1 MFGWLM
7 RLFGSNPSDAG
18 NRRAYRDR
26 FDLDE
31 LVRRIGLPLPEIQGV
46 AIEYRDLEIPKRSGG
61 VRKLSIPNAVL
72 KTLQRRLLHR
82 VFGKLQAH
90 PAAFGFERG
99 KSIADHARQHVGR
112 AVVVKFDLRDFF
124 TATTAARVEAY
135 FRMIGWNAEAAALLT
150 KLCTWQGSLPQG
162 APTSPRLSNLV
173 NYTLDARLTAAATTI
188 GASYSRYADDLAF
201 SSSSSTGVTTQTSI
215 PGLFISDAS
224 HICHAFG
231 YRLNRRKTRVMRSH
245 QRQQLTGLVVNERVR
260 LPRET
265 RRRLRAIEHQRRRRG
280 ECSLSD
286 EQLAGWQA
294 FRAMVE
300 K

>member
-1 MFGWLM
+1 MFGWLL
-7 RLFGSNPSDAG
+7 RLFGSNKNAHR
-18 NRRAYRDR
+18 NR

-31 LVRRIGLPLPEIQGV
+31 LARRIGLPLPEIQRV
-46 AIEYRDLEIPKRSGG
+46 AIDYRDVQIPKRSGG

-90 PAAFGFERG
+90 PAAYGFERG

-124 TATTAARVEAY
+124 TATTAPRVEAY
-135 FRMIGWNAEAAALLT
+135 FRTIGWNAEAAALLT

-173 NYTLDARLTAAATTI
+173 NYALDAKLDRVRRK
-188 GASYSRYADDLAF
+188 GDGRYSRYADDLTF
-201 SSSSSTGVTTQTSI
+201 SYDAVKRSDLGWLIQSTREVCAQ
-215 PGLFISDAS
+215 
-224 HICHAFG
+224 FG
-231 YRLNRRKTRVMRSH
+231 YRLNRRKTRIMRRH
-245 QRQQLTGLVVNERVR
+245 QRQQVTGLVVNDKIA

>member
-1 MFGWLM
+1 MANL
-7 RLFGSNPSDAG
+7 
-18 NRRAYRDR
+18 
-26 FDLDE
+26 
-31 LVRRIGLPLPEIQGV
+31 
-46 AIEYRDLEIPKRSGG
+46 
-61 VRKLSIPNAVL
+61 
-72 KTLQRRLLHR
+72 
-82 VFGKLQAH
+82 
-90 PAAFGFERG
+90 AAF
-99 KSIADHARQHVGR
+99 
-112 AVVVKFDLRDFF
+112 
-124 TATTAARVEAY
+124 
-135 FRMIGWNAEAAALLT
+135 
-150 KLCTWQGSLPQG
+150 
-162 APTSPRLSNLV
+162 RLDV
-173 NYTLDARLTAAATTI
+173 RLTALARSWGGRYT
-188 GASYSRYADDLAF
+188 RYADDLAF

-265 RRRLRAIEHQRRRRG
+265 RRRRRAIEHQRRRRG

-300 K
+300 NN

>member
-1 MFGWLM
+1 MFGWLL
-7 RLFGSNPSDAG
+7 RLFGSNKNAHR
-18 NRRAYRDR
+18 NR

-31 LVRRIGLPLPEIQGV
+31 LARRIGLPLPEIQRV
-46 AIEYRDLEIPKRSGG
+46 AIDYRDVQIPKRSGG

-90 PAAFGFERG
+90 PAAYGFERG

-135 FRMIGWNAEAAALLT
+135 FRTIGWNAEAAALLT

-173 NYTLDARLTAAATTI
+173 NYAFDVRMARL
-188 GASYSRYADDLAF
+188 ASKTENTYSRYADDLTF
-201 SSSSSTGVTTQTSI
+201 SFSADCGRTFGCILHRVPQIVSE
-215 PGLFISDAS
+215 
-224 HICHAFG
+224 FG
-231 YRLNRRKTRVMRSH
+231 YRLNAKKTRIMRRH
-245 QRQQLTGLVVNERVR
+245 QRQQVTGLVVNAKVA

-265 RRRLRAIEHQRRRRG
+265 RRRLRAIEHQHRRRG